1 MSEINNVVAGIA
13 AQTEEN
19 PCRIATKAFLA
30 AQLEIKN
37 PTKDSKNPHFKN
49 TYASLETVIESVK
62 PVLNKYGFYVSQQ
75 CLEGKQPGMI
85 NVVTTFEHIS
95 GGALEFF
102 TCVPLGK
109 MDPQGGMGAFT
120 YGRRYGLLSALCL
133 AAEDDDANEAS
144 GKNDAADKL
153 LKTNTPTVAA
163 KPSVS
168 FVAAKK

>member
-1 MSEINNVVAGIA
+1 MSENNIVA
-13 AQTEEN
+13 EEN
-19 PCRIATKAFLA
+19 PYRVAARAFLA

-62 PVLNKYGFYVSQQ
+62 PILNKHGFYVAQQ
-75 CLEGKQPGMI
+75 CLEAKNPGLI
-85 NVVTTFEHIS
+85 NVVTTFEHV
-95 GGALEFF
+95 GGGSLEFF

-133 AAEDDDANEAS
+133 AAEDDDAADAS
-144 GKNDAADKL
+144 DNGKVVDEV
-153 LKTNTPTVAA
+153 LKANSPVAA
-163 KPSVS
+163 KPAVS